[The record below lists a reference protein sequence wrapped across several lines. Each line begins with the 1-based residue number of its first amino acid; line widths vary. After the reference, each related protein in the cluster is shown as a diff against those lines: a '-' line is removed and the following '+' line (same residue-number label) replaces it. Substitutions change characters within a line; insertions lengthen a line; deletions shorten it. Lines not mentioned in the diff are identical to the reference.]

1 MQNNDKLNEGGLS
14 RRDFL
19 SSTLAIGTGLSVAG
33 LPKATAEPTVAED
46 RIICVFSKH
55 LQWLPVPEAAKVAA
69 DMGFDGLD
77 LTVRKGGHV
86 DPEHVETELPKA
98 FYAIQKAGLKLPM
111 IATDV
116 IDPEEPLS
124 ESVLKTA
131 GQLGIEHYRTAY
143 LDYNPDSGVMADLAR
158 YAKQMQKLA
167 ALNQKHGI
175 QGAYQNHAGTNVGA
189 AVWDLRILLQDVDPR
204 WLGVQYDIK
213 HAVAEGGMSWV
224 NGLDVLRPHINCFD
238 IKDFVWAKKDGKWR
252 HELVPLGEG
261 MVDYKTYLSLLKKY
275 DLSGP
280 MSIHYEYPLGG
291 AEHGKKELTLDRDKT
306 LIAMK
311 RDLDTLRTMLAEA
324 EAAK

>member
-1 MQNNDKLNEGGLS
+1 MQNNNNQEDNALS
-14 RRDFL
+14 RRAFL
-19 SSTLAIGTGLSVAG
+19 GSTLAVGAGLSVAG
-33 LPKATAEPTVAED
+33 LQKATAQTA
-46 RIICVFSKH
+46 IANNHTICIFSKH
-55 LQWLPVPEAAKVAA
+55 LQWLSVPEAAQVAA

-86 DPEHVETELPKA
+86 EPDRVEMELPKA
-98 FYAIQKAGLKLPM
+98 FEAIQKAGLKVPM

-116 IDPEEPLS
+116 IDPENPLS
-124 ESVLKTA
+124 ETVLKTA
-131 GQLGIEHYRTAY
+131 GKLGIKHYRTAY
-143 LDYNPDSGVMADLAR
+143 LKYNADSDVMTDLAR
-158 YAKQMQKLA
+158 YAKQMKKLA
-167 ALNQKHGI
+167 VLNQKHGI
-175 QGAYQNHAGTNVGA
+175 QGAYQNHAGTNVGS

-224 NGLDVLRPHINCFD
+224 NGLDVLRPYINCFD
-238 IKDFVWAKKDGKWR
+238 IKDFIWAKKDGQWR

-261 MVDYKTYLSLLKKY
+261 MVDFKTYFSLLKKY
-275 DLSGP
+275 QLSGP

-291 AEHGKKELTLDRDKT
+291 AEHGKKDLTSSRDKT

-324 EAAK
+324 EK

>member
-1 MQNNDKLNEGGLS
+1 MQNNNNPKDSGLS
-14 RRDFL
+14 RRAFL
-19 SSTLAIGTGLSVAG
+19 GSSLAMSAALSVSG
-33 LPKATAEPTVAED
+33 LPKATALPAITND
-46 RIICVFSKH
+46 RTICIFSKH
-55 LQWLPVPEAAKVAA
+55 LQWLPMSEAAQVAA
-69 DMGFDGLD
+69 ELGFDGLD
-77 LTVRKGGHV
+77 LTVRRGGHV
-86 DPEHVETELPKA
+86 DPERVETELPKA
-98 FYAIQKAGLKLPM
+98 FEAIQKVGLKVPM

-116 IDPEEPLS
+116 IDPDDPLS
-124 ESVLKTA
+124 EIVLKTA
-131 GQLGIEHYRTAY
+131 GKLGIKHYRTAY
-143 LDYNPDSGVMADLAR
+143 LKYNADSDVMTDLAR
-158 YAKQMQKLA
+158 YAKQMKKLA
-167 ALNQKHGI
+167 ALNQEHGI
-175 QGAYQNHAGTNVGA
+175 QGAYQNHAGTNVGS

-238 IKDFVWAKKDGKWR
+238 IKDFIWAKKDGQWR

-275 DLSGP
+275 NLSGP

-291 AEHGKKELTLDRDKT
+291 AEHGKKELATSREKT

-324 EAAK
+324 DVAK